1 MLSRS
6 SLLRVA
12 LLLPMAVGLA
22 GCNTWWSQTPS
33 DYPVFFSPG
42 SAALNE
48 TAKAVIQVA
57 ADYAKQ
63 HTRQGVVVNGYTDL
77 SGSAAANAALSSER
91 AKAVTEQL
99 VTDGVAR
106 ARIRYNANGPSGAL
120 LSGQADRRVDITIG
134 D

>member
-1 MLSRS
+1 MLSRFS
-6 SLLRVA
+6 SMRAA
-12 LLLPMAVGLA
+12 LLLSAAIAVA
-22 GCNTWWSQTPS
+22 GCNPWWRQTLS
-33 DYPVFFSPG
+33 DYPVFFTPG

-63 HTRQGVVVNGYTDL
+63 HTNQNVVVNGYTDL
-77 SGSAAANAALSSER
+77 SGSAAANAALSAER

-99 VTDGVAR
+99 VIDGVAR
-106 ARIRYNANGPSGAL
+106 ERIHYNANGPSDAL

-134 D
+134 G

>member
-1 MLSRS
+1 MPPRS
-6 SLLRVA
+6 SLLCAA
-12 LLLPMAVGLA
+12 LLLPMAIGLA
-22 GCNTWWSQTPS
+22 GCNTWWHQAAS

-42 SAALNE
+42 SAALSE

-57 ADYAKQ
+57 ADYARQ
-63 HTRQGVVVNGYTDL
+63 HARQNVVVNGYTDL
-77 SGSAAANAALSSER
+77 SGSAAANAALSADR

-106 ARIRYNANGPSGAL
+106 EQVRYNANGPSDAL

-134 D
+134 G

>member
-12 LLLPMAVGLA
+12 LFLPMAVGLA
-22 GCNTWWSQTPS
+22 GCNTWWRQTPP
-33 DYPVFFSPG
+33 DYPVFFTPG
-42 SAALNE
+42 SAALSE
-48 TAKAVIQVA
+48 TAQAVIQVA

-63 HTRQGVVVNGYTDL
+63 HTRQNVVVNGYADQT
-77 SGSAAANAALSSER
+77 GNTGANNALSAER
-91 AKAVTEQL
+91 AKAVTDQL
-99 VTDGVAR
+99 VIDGVAR
-106 ARIRYNANGPSGAL
+106 ARIHYNANGPSGAL

>member
-1 MLSRS
+1 MPPCSPP
-6 SLLRVA
+6 LRII
-12 LLLPMAVGLA
+12 LLLTVVIGLA
-22 GCNTWWSQTPS
+22 GCNTWWRQSAP

-42 SAALNE
+42 SAALSE

-57 ADYAKQ
+57 ADYAKE
-63 HTRQGVVVNGYTDL
+63 HNRQGVVVNGYADQT
-77 SGSAAANAALSSER
+77 GNTGANNALSAER

-106 ARIRYNANGPSGAL
+106 ARIHYNANGPSEAL
-120 LSGQADRRVDITIG
+120 LSGQADRRVDIAIG